1 MVITLVKLVNI
12 TDKNVIFRKAIASGE
27 IYLNKETLD
36 RIKNNTIEKG
46 DVLTIS
52 KIAAI
57 MSVKNTPQII
67 PLCHTIQITSTDIYY
82 EFKEKSLEVTCAVS
96 AYSRTGV
103 EMEALAGVST
113 ALLTVWDMTKKYEK
127 DKNGQYPYTKIQ
139 NIRVIEKIKGEKNEG
154 KRP

>member
-1 MVITLVKLVNI
+1 MVITLAKLVNI

-27 IYLNKETLD
+27 IYLSRETLD
-36 RIKNNTIEKG
+36 SIKNNTIEKG

-82 EFKEKSLEVTCAVS
+82 VFKEKSLEVTCVVS